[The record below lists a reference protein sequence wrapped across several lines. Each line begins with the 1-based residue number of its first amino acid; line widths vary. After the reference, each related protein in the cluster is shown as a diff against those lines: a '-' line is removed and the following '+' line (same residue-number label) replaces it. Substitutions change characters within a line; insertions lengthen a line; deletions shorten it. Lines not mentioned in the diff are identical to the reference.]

1 MKIIA
6 ILLSIF
12 ASHFCFAQDKIPT
25 QEEAEAFFEKE
36 DKSGFL
42 FHTVTEEDE
51 LFGLYANRQPG
62 DVIISGTTI
71 YQVVNVKKV
80 HIINFGSIQ
89 LEQTLST
96 EQVAEI
102 QKKIIEKYNAG
113 VPFVELIRE
122 YSETKASASESAVL
136 EWPLENFNQK
146 RKELFVKHKEGE
158 IFAYNDPN
166 NNEYRL
172 YIKNSLSIPRKVA
185 YVFEAKYQ

>member
-12 ASHFCFAQDKIPT
+12 ASHFCLGQDKIPS

-62 DVIISGTTI
+62 DVIVSGTTI
-71 YQVVNVKKV
+71 YQVINIKNV

-89 LEQTLST
+89 LEQTLSP
-96 EQVAEI
+96 EQIAKL
-102 QKKIIEKYNAG
+102 QKEIIEKYNAG
-113 VPFVELIRE
+113 VPFIQLIRE
-122 YSETKASASESAVL
+122 YGENKASASDSAVL
-136 EWPLENFNQK
+136 EWTLENFNPK
-146 RKELFVKHKEGE
+146 RKEMFVKYAAGE

-172 YIKNSLSIPRKVA
+172 YVKNSLSTPTKVA